1 MNWEVISQY
10 LPLYQK
16 AMWLTLRIGWMGI
29 AFSII
34 IGLICALIV
43 HYKIPVARQIVKIY
57 IELFRN
63 TPLLVQLFFIYFGLP
78 KVGLSISADVC
89 GVAGLALLGGSYMAE
104 AFRSGLEAIEPIQME
119 SALSLG
125 MTEKAGSAL
134 CHPATGGIHQRTG
147 ICGECD
153 LPVKRD
159 ECVFSNQSDGSD
171 VYSKRPDRALL

>member
-78 KVGLSISADVC
+78 KVGLSISAEVC
-89 GVAGLALLGGSYMAE
+89 GVAGLALLGGRGVPQRTRGDRADPDGE
-104 AFRSGLEAIEPIQME
+104 RVKPWHDEE
-119 SALSLG
+119 
-125 MTEKAGSAL
+125 AGSAL
-134 CHPATGGIHQRTG
+134 CHPAAGGIHQRTG

-159 ECVFSNQSDGSD
+159 ECVLGNQSDGSD
-171 VYSKRPDRALL
+171 VYSKRFDRALL

>member
-89 GVAGLALLGGSYMAE
+89 GVAVL
-104 AFRSGLEAIEPIQME
+104 
-119 SALSLG
+119 
-125 MTEKAGSAL
+125 
-134 CHPATGGIHQRTG
+134 TGGILSDYLTSGIHPWNVVREEAALCRIWELVSCLRART
-147 ICGECD
+147 
-153 LPVKRD
+153 
-159 ECVFSNQSDGSD
+159 
-171 VYSKRPDRALL
+171 

>member
-57 IELFRN
+57 RIVPQHTASGAAL
-63 TPLLVQLFFIYFGLP
+63 FIYFGLP

-89 GVAGLALLGGSYMAE
+89 GVAGLALLGRQRYMAE
-104 AFRSGLEAIEPIQME
+104 AFRSGLRR
-119 SALSLG
+119 SSR
-125 MTEKAGSAL
+125 S
-134 CHPATGGIHQRTG
+134 RW
-147 ICGECD
+147 
-153 LPVKRD
+153 
-159 ECVFSNQSDGSD
+159 
-171 VYSKRPDRALL
+171 RAR

>member
-63 TPLLVQLFFIYFGLP
+63 TPLLVQLFFIYFRTAEGGTFHLR
-78 KVGLSISADVC
+78 GCLRRGGS
-89 GVAGLALLGGSYMAE
+89 ALLGGSYMAE
-104 AFRSGLEAIEPIQME
+104 AFRSGLEAIEP
-119 SALSLG
+119 
-125 MTEKAGSAL
+125 
-134 CHPATGGIHQRTG
+134 TGW
-147 ICGECD
+147 
-153 LPVKRD
+153 
-159 ECVFSNQSDGSD
+159 
-171 VYSKRPDRALL
+171 RAR

>member
-63 TPLLVQLFFIYFGLP
+63 TPLLVQLFFI
-78 KVGLSISADVC
+78 GLSYAPTTVLRSLTSWSTSMPCAIAPCSMFSKCAAAQPRQPMPALTNTSTVSGYFWTTSRMLISFVIAMLKPPDKIVGETFPGIPGTPC
-89 GVAGLALLGGSYMAE
+89 GRKPSWGIPAICFAL
-104 AFRSGLEAIEPIQME
+104 
-119 SALSLG
+119 
-125 MTEKAGSAL
+125 
-134 CHPATGGIHQRTG
+134 
-147 ICGECD
+147 
-153 LPVKRD
+153 
-159 ECVFSNQSDGSD
+159 
-171 VYSKRPDRALL
+171 

>member
-63 TPLLVQLFFIYFGLP
+63 TPLLVQLFFIYLRTAAGL
-78 KVGLSISADVC
+78 GLSISADVC

-125 MTEKAGSAL
+125 MTKKQAVL
-134 CHPATGGIHQRTG
+134 YVILPAGGIHQRTG
-147 ICGECD
+147 ICG
-153 LPVKRD
+153 
-159 ECVFSNQSDGSD
+159 D
-171 VYSKRPDRALL
+171 VTSC

>member
-63 TPLLVQLFFIYFGLP
+63 TPLLVQLFFPSKFARTISVLNNIGLIAIYSTYPFKIELYRFSVFLHHAIPQGYIVCTHIPFQSVRYFLQL
-78 KVGLSISADVC
+78 LSKI
-89 GVAGLALLGGSYMAE
+89 
-104 AFRSGLEAIEPIQME
+104 FQ
-119 SALSLG
+119 
-125 MTEKAGSAL
+125 
-134 CHPATGGIHQRTG
+134 IH
-147 ICGECD
+147 C
-153 LPVKRD
+153 
-159 ECVFSNQSDGSD
+159 
-171 VYSKRPDRALL
+171 

>member
-89 GVAGLALLGGSYMAE
+89 GVAGLALLGRQLY
-104 AFRSGLEAIEPIQME
+104 
-119 SALSLG
+119 
-125 MTEKAGSAL
+125 
-134 CHPATGGIHQRTG
+134 GGGVPQRTRG
-147 ICGECD
+147 
-153 LPVKRD
+153 
-159 ECVFSNQSDGSD
+159 
-171 VYSKRPDRALL
+171 DRADPDGERVKPWHDEEAGA

>member
-57 IELFRN
+57 IELFHRH
-63 TPLLVQLFFIYFGLP
+63 TASGAALFIYFGLP
-78 KVGLSISADVC
+78 RWDFPSPRMSAAWRVWH
-89 GVAGLALLGGSYMAE
+89 S
-104 AFRSGLEAIEPIQME
+104 
-119 SALSLG
+119 
-125 MTEKAGSAL
+125 
-134 CHPATGGIHQRTG
+134 
-147 ICGECD
+147 
-153 LPVKRD
+153 
-159 ECVFSNQSDGSD
+159 
-171 VYSKRPDRALL
+171 